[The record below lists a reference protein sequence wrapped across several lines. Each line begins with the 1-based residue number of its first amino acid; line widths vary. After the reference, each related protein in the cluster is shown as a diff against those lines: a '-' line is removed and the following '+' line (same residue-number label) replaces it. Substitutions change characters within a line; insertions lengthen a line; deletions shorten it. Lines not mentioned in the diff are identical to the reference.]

1 MNWSQKNVWLLVGF
15 ILIGIFIVVFT
26 TNDQRFYHEPIAK
39 INTVKKVS
47 STKVEDEFNNVD
59 YQTVQQLTATI
70 LNGEHKGE
78 KVSIQNTYSK
88 SQAMDQKYRQGDQVF
103 LTQMKKH
110 DGKLTASI
118 KGYKRDT
125 VVAFLGWLVVF
136 VLIMSMGRAGFFAL
150 ISVIIN
156 TILFV
161 VAIFLDLR
169 MQGNNIILLFSCLAV
184 IFVFISL
191 MLILGISKK
200 MLATFAA
207 TVIGTLL
214 ATLIG
219 ILVLNMTH
227 NKDVYYESMEYVTQ
241 VPRSLFIIEIIL
253 GALGAIMDEAT
264 DIVATLFELKE
275 LDPNVSRGQLFM
287 AGRNIGRSIMGPL
300 VNVLF
305 LIFIADT
312 FTSTLLYLKNGN
324 SWGYT
329 FNMNMSLGMVQSL
342 ISGIG
347 IVLTVPVVSLFGALL
362 LGRRDSNN

>member
-1 MNWSQKNVWLLVGF
+1 MNWSQKRLWLVITF
-15 ILIGIFIVVFT
+15 ILTGIFIVIFT
-26 TNDQRFYHEPIAK
+26 MNDQSFYHEPIAK
-39 INTVKKVS
+39 IDTVKKIS

-59 YQTVQQLTATI
+59 YQTDEQLTATI
-70 LNGEHKGE
+70 LNGKYKGE
-78 KVSIQNTYSK
+78 KVYIQNTYSK
-88 SQAMDQKYRQGDQVF
+88 SRAMDQKYQQGDQVF
-103 LTQMKKH
+103 LTQMKKRG
-110 DGKLTASI
+110 GKLVASV
-118 KGYKRDT
+118 KEYKRDT
-125 VVAFLGWLVVF
+125 VVAFLGWLVIF
-136 VLIMSMGRAGFFAL
+136 VLIITMGRAGFFAL
-150 ISVIIN
+150 ISVVIN
-156 TILFV
+156 TILFI
-161 VAIFLDLR
+161 VAILLDLK
-169 MQGNNIILLFSCLAV
+169 MQGNNIIILFSGLAV
-184 IFVFISL
+184 AFVFISL

-200 MLATFAA
+200 MLATFVA

-219 ILVLNMTH
+219 LLVLELTQ

-275 LDPNVSRGQLFM
+275 LEPNVSRRQLFM

-305 LIFIADT
+305 LIFMADT

-362 LGRRDSNN
+362 LGRRNKN